1 MLLKTSV
8 CTVTDIGMGQSYAGI
23 LPCYFSLAPMELVI
37 EMVALHLKKIQEG
50 GITPSFPIHQNIA
63 T

>member
-23 LPCYFSLAPMELVI
+23 LPFVTFS
-37 EMVALHLKKIQEG
+37 
-50 GITPSFPIHQNIA
+50 
-63 T
+63 